1 MLIELNQIIAGM
13 LLLLNGYADDFDIKF
28 AIERMKNAGF
38 TILNEKRLCAGYSA
52 PELDNKNSAIYFT
65 KKAELESIATNQVI
79 EFLTSLNQKELI
91 LRKFNLG
98 SRTIYQNITPGII
111 NLFQEG
117 YLNFDFDSLVYSI
130 SDKGKDYLKTLEG
143 TPRERK

>member
-1 MLIELNQIIAGM
+1 MLSFLNYYVYYIG
-13 LLLLNGYADDFDIKF
+13 
-28 AIERMKNAGF
+28 GF

-52 PELDNKNSAIYFT
+52 PELDNKNSARYFT

-130 SDKGKDYLKTLEG
+130 SDKGKGYLKTLES